1 MRSGPD
7 AASASLSVRAGGG
20 RRWLVG
26 DFEKTYECDITAVMK
41 VFTVGLGNRDSSV
54 REER

>member
-41 VFTVGLGNRDSSV
+41 VFTVGDRDSSV